1 MSTKERSRNRLE
13 GKDLINIGIFAAIYF
28 VIIFICAMLG
38 MIPIFVLL
46 IGVIAPLL
54 AGAPIMLFLT
64 RVEKYG
70 MIFCMSVIMGLLMIA
85 TGMGIYPLLISIVS
99 GLLAEWIYGAGKY
112 HSSKRTILTYAVFS
126 LWCWG
131 NYVLM
136 FIDKEAYFASR
147 SNFGQEYIDT
157 LTAITPTWLLFA
169 LIIVVFISGLLGGV
183 IGRSLMN
190 KHFVK
195 AGIA

>member
-1 MSTKERSRNRLE
+1 MSNRKEVKKGLQ
-13 GKDLINIGIFAAIYF
+13 GKDLINIGIFTAIYF

-38 MIPIFVLL
+38 MIPIFVVL

-70 MIFCMSVIMGLLMIA
+70 MIFIMSVIMGLLMIA
-85 TGMGIYPLLISIVS
+85 TGMGVYPLLVSIVT

-112 HSSKRTILTYAVFS
+112 HSSWRTILTYAVFS

-136 FIDKEAYFASR
+136 FTNKEAYFASR
-147 SNFGQEYIDT
+147 SSFGQDYIDT
-157 LTAITPTWLLFA
+157 LTAMTPMWLLFV
-169 LIIVVFISGLLGGV
+169 LIIVVFISGLIGGL
-183 IGRSLMN
+183 IGRVFM
-190 KHFVK
+190 KKYFVK